1 MIDAK
6 IIRLQSGED
15 IIADVEHGEDHI
27 IVKNPMAVIFKR
39 LPTGKALMMMMPWI
53 PLEIVE
59 CNIASIHNEDILT
72 VFQPNQSLITYYTNT
87 VEHLD
92 EMNEIESSEID
103 QSLLSNS
110 DDDTDTDEYDEE
122 MSEEEFESFSRIIN
136 KRIYH

>member
-15 IIADVEHGEDHI
+15 IIADVEQGEDHI

-39 LPTGKALMMMMPWI
+39 LPTGKALMMMIPWI

-59 CNIASIHNEDILT
+59 HNIASIHNEDILT
-72 VFQPNQSLITYYTNT
+72 VFEPNQSLITYYTNT
-87 VEHLD
+87 IEQLD
-92 EMNEIESSEID
+92 EYE

-110 DDDTDTDEYDEE
+110 DDDIDIDEYDEE
-122 MSEEEFESFSRIIN
+122 MSEDEFESFPIVSN